1 MARKSKIYSVDFS
14 ALERK
19 AAANYRTLNAFESEI
34 VNHMVSLSNPASVNL
49 SPQQLNT
56 LDSVY
61 DAMEELTLRQQE
73 VLKMSFGLGD
83 DGPLTELQVAE
94 QLNITQQGVHD
105 IKVRAIRALQK
116 KILTGKDT
124 VGK

>member
-34 VNHMVSLSNPASVNL
+34 ATRMVSLSNPAAVNL

-56 LDSVY
+56 LDTVY
-61 DAMEELTLRQQE
+61 DAMEELTPRQQE

-83 DGPLTELQVAE
+83 DGPLTEVQIAE
-94 QLNITQQGVHD
+94 QLSMTHQGVND
-105 IKVRAIRALQK
+105 IKIRAIRALQK
-116 KILTGKDT
+116 KITTRKDSES
-124 VGK
+124 K